1 MRLNSI
7 AENVIVANSNAVYS
21 KISDIARSIHNKTV
35 EIKFSDVKKHIDKDC
50 IFING
55 KKGDVVVIGTA
66 EQLENYKLDSE
77 NGVERMS
84 VRELL
89 RRIDIN
95 SIKDETPIKFYVII
109 G

>member
-1 MRLNSI
+1 MRLKSI
-7 AENVIVANSNAVYS
+7 VENVIVANANAVYS
-21 KISDIARSIHNKTV
+21 KISDIGKSIRNKTV
-35 EIKFSDVKKHIDKDC
+35 EIKFSDIQKHTDKDC

-66 EQLENYKLDSE
+66 EQLQNYKLDSE
-77 NGVERMS
+77 AGVERMS